1 MRLLAGRR
9 SWQNHA
15 VAAAKNLSI
24 TLAELRDMGRS
35 RQRRLRVAEAA
46 NSIARLIAACRTVA
60 IEERP
65 AGIVF
70 RLTGETEQHA
80 PFNLSC
86 TLHATSAS
94 PLTTAE
100 AAVAELLCEGRTR
113 AQIAR
118 ARGVSENTVKSQ
130 IRQIFRKLNV
140 DSRVELVRRWCA

>member
-15 VAAAKNLSI
+15 VAAAKNLSM

-46 NSIARLIAACRTVA
+46 SSIARLIAACRTVA

-70 RLTGETEQHA
+70 RLTGETEQHV
-80 PFNLSC
+80 PFNLNC